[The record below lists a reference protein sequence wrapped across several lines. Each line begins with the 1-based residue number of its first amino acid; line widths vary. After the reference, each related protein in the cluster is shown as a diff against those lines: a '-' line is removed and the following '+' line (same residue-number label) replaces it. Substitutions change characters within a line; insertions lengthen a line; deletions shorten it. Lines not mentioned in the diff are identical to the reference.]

1 MLLIKLDEMLSE
13 KESMEG
19 IAKQINSG
27 AILVYPTDTVYGLG
41 CDAEDAKA
49 VKKLRQIK
57 GTNHPFSVIAPS
69 LRWIK
74 ENLEMKFP
82 EYLSQLPGPV
92 TLILRKKRLIL
103 ESASENINLGVRI
116 PDHPIMKLIELAGK
130 PFITTSA
137 NKLGEPPAT
146 KISEIPKD
154 IERQVDFVID
164 GGQLPGKPSKIIDLT
179 GPEPVVIR
187 E

>member
-13 KESMEG
+13 KESLEG
-19 IAKQINSG
+19 IARQINLG

-41 CDAEDAKA
+41 CNAEDIKA
-49 VKKLRQIK
+49 VKKLRKIK
-57 GTNHPFSVIAPS
+57 GTDHPFSVIAPS
-69 LRWIK
+69 LQWIS
-74 ENLEMKFP
+74 ENLEVKFP
-82 EYLSQLPGPV
+82 EYLAQLPGPV
-92 TLILRKKRLIL
+92 TLIMKKKRLAA
-103 ESASENINLGVRI
+103 EGASDGIALGVRI

-137 NKLGEPPAT
+137 NKSGEPPAT
-146 KISEIPKD
+146 NISEVPKG

-164 GGQLPGKPSKIIDLT
+164 GGPLPGKPSKIIDLT